1 MIPNPLVRSLPAILL
16 VQIPLAQAAF
26 AQTTAQPA
34 RIEGQIVSATT
45 GEPLKKASVRLNPN
59 FQPTPNGPT
68 PTAYAIATEADGKFV
83 FNDISPGT
91 YTLSA
96 TRTGFVAQSYGSRTP
111 GMNPTPL
118 KLDAG
123 QEMKGIAIKLTPQAM
138 IYGRVVDEDGEP
150 MSGVGI
156 QTMCWLFPTE
166 KRGLFSLVTA
176 IRKPMEP
183 S

>member
-1 MIPNPLVRSLPAILL
+1 MILTLFVILF
-16 VQIPLAQAAF
+16 LAQ
-26 AQTTAQPA
+26 TAPVTVQPA

-138 IYGRVVDEDGEP
+138 IYGRVVDEDDEP
-150 MSGVGI
+150 MSGVNI
-156 QTMCWLFPTE
+156 QAMRWAFSNGK
-166 KRGLFSLVTA
+166 KRLVFAGGGSSQADGTFVMGSLKIA
-176 IRKPMEP
+176 IRR
-183 S
+183 